1 MQYQHLDH
9 HEEVHDLQSAFDQF
23 DLADQEYSETPSS
36 ETFER
41 RRSAMDLVS
50 DMLLRGECDGGQS
63 PILSHL
69 ANIVERYGNSNRAL
83 SG

>member
-9 HEEVHDLQSAFDQF
+9 HKEVHDLQSAFDQF

-50 DMLLRGECDGGQS
+50 GMLLSGEIDDSQS
-63 PILSHL
+63 PILSFL
-69 ANIVERYGNSNRAL
+69 ANIVERSASSSRSL
-83 SG
+83 S

>member
-1 MQYQHLDH
+1 MQYQHPDH
-9 HEEVHDLQSAFDQF
+9 PEEIHDLQSAFDQF
-23 DLADQEYSETPSS
+23 DLADREYSETPSS

-50 DMLLRGECDGGQS
+50 GMLLSGERDDGQS

-69 ANIVERYGNSNRAL
+69 ANIVERSGGSNKAL
-83 SG
+83 SN